1 MGRIGMTDQ
10 YRVIVSP
17 QAFDDLNDILE
28 FIAQHSPANAA
39 AVIDR
44 LLSEI
49 ANLALFPGRSVW
61 TRVAS
66 VCHSKSDPCPFPPSA

>member
-44 LLSEI
+44 
-49 ANLALFPGRSVW
+49 F
-61 TRVAS
+61 
-66 VCHSKSDPCPFPPSA
+66 